1 MERSVKERMNENS
14 KHSNEYDAP
23 SPMGRAGEGLRLV
36 VLGGGESGVG
46 TAVLAQQKGFDVFLS
61 DKGKIKDKYKDVLSK
76 YGIKWEEGQ
85 HTVELILNAYEVV
98 KSPGIPDK
106 AELIKELHKKNIPV
120 ISEIEFAGRYT
131 KAKTICI
138 TGSNGKTTTTLLTY
152 HILKNAG
159 VKALLAGNVGKSFA
173 MQVAEEDKNE
183 VEYYVLELSSFQL
196 DGMYN
201 FRANIAILLNIT
213 PDHLDRYNYE
223 MQNYVDSKFRI
234 IQNQTEEDAFIYCM
248 DDEVI
253 KRELPKK
260 NIKAQQY
267 PISIQQQVERGACL
281 TEHNQLTINI
291 NNTNPLLMTI
301 QELALQGKHNLYN
314 SMASGVAAKL
324 VGIRKNSIRE
334 SLSDFHNIEHRLE
347 VIGNVHGIEFINDSK
362 ATNVN
367 STWYALES
375 MNNPVILILGGVDK
389 GNDYSILTDLVKQK
403 VKAIICLGTDNAKIV
418 RAFKGVVDTIVEA
431 NSAKSAVD
439 QAYKLGKK
447 GDTVLLSPACASFD
461 LFEDYEDRG
470 IQFKEAVRCL

>member
-1 MERSVKERMNENS
+1 V
-14 KHSNEYDAP
+14 
-23 SPMGRAGEGLRLV
+23 GRAGEGSRLV
-36 VLGGGESGVG
+36 ILGGGESGVG
-46 TAVLAQQKGFDVFLS
+46 TAVLAQKKGFDVFLS
-61 DKGKIKDKYKDVLSK
+61 DKGKIKEKYKNVLLK
-76 YGIKWEEGQ
+76 YGIQWEEGQ
-85 HTVELILNAYEVV
+85 HTVELILNADEVV

-106 AELIKELHKKNIPV
+106 ADLIKELHKKKIPV

-159 VKALLAGNVGKSFA
+159 VKVLLGGNIGKSFA
-173 MQVAEEDKNE
+173 IQVAEEDKNE

-196 DGMYN
+196 DGMYK

-223 MQNYVDSKFRI
+223 MQKYVDSKFRI
-234 IQNQTEEDAFIYCM
+234 IQNQTHEDAFIYCI
-248 DDEVI
+248 DDEII
-253 KRELPKK
+253 KKELLKK

-267 PISIQQQVERGACL
+267 PVSIQQQLKQGACL
-281 TEHNQLTINI
+281 TENNQLTINI
-291 NNTNPLLMTI
+291 NSTNPLIMTI

-324 VGIRKNSIRE
+324 VGIRKNAIRE

-375 MNNPVILILGGVDK
+375 MNNPVILILGGIDK

-403 VKAIICLGTDNAKIV
+403 VKAIICLGTDNAKILK
-418 RAFKGVVDTIVEA
+418 AFNGVVDTIVEA
-431 NSAKSAVD
+431 KSAKSAVD